1 MKTKTNIFL
10 FIGGIFLVI
19 FTWSFIVPQV
29 KQILN
34 DKSSLDQETARL
46 EKIKRK
52 LNELKTIN
60 QNDLSERTNLALQA
74 VPPEKNFL
82 GLLSNLEKAANKNS
96 LAVESFQVIPGS
108 LNVTQQGKLSLKMSI
123 IGSLENVKN
132 FLVSAESI
140 LPIVDMKVIKIGI
153 EKDIATTE
161 MSLDLSF
168 LPLPKTLGS
177 IDSPLP
183 HLTVDEEKALSK
195 LSGFDRS
202 QNDLGGSDIPAGKDN
217 PFTF

>member
-1 MKTKTNIFL
+1 M
-10 FIGGIFLVI
+10 I

-29 KQILN
+29 KQILS

-74 VPPEKNFL
+74 ISPEKNFL
-82 GLLSNLEKAANKNS
+82 DLLSNLEKAANKSS
-96 LAVESFQVIPGS
+96 LAVESFQIIPGS

-140 LPIVDMKVIKIGI
+140 LPIVDMKVVKIGI

-161 MSLDLSF
+161 ISLDLSF

-183 HLTVDEEKALSK
+183 RLTVDEEKALSK

-202 QNDLGGSDIPAGKDN
+202 QNDLGGSDVPAGKDN

>member
-1 MKTKTNIFL
+1 MKTKANIFL
-10 FIGGIFLVI
+10 FIGGILLVI

-29 KQILN
+29 KQILSA
-34 DKSSLDQETARL
+34 KSSLDQEQARL

-52 LNELKTIN
+52 LNELRTIN
-60 QNDLSERTNLALQA
+60 QNDLSQRTDLSLQA

-82 GLLSNLEKAANKNS
+82 DLLSNLEKAANKNN

-123 IGSLENVKN
+123 AGSLENVKN
-132 FLVSAESI
+132 FLVSAENI
-140 LPIVDMKVIKIGI
+140 LPIVDMKVVKIGI

-161 MSLDLSF
+161 VNLDLSF
-168 LPLPKTLGS
+168 LPLPKTLGN

-183 HLTVDEEKALSK
+183 RLTADEENALSK
-195 LSGFDRS
+195 LSGFEYI
-202 QNDLGGSDIPAGKDN
+202 QNDLGESSVPAGKDN